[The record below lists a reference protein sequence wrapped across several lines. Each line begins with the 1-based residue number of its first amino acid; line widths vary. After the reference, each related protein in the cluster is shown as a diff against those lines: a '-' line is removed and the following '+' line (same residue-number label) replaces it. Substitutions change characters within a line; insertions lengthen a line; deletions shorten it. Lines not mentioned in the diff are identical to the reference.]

1 MKNPMLANHMPVVI
15 AMTSFCPFQMAMLTM
30 PMSDC
35 IEKIVISPEIQ
46 NRTYLR
52 RTIKSDAP
60 VKDMYEMV

>member
-1 MKNPMLANHMPVVI
+1 MKNPMLDTHMAAVV

-30 PMSDC
+30 PMSDYL
-35 IEKIVISPEIQ
+35 EKIVISPEIQ

-60 VKDMYEMV
+60 AKPTYEMV

>member
-1 MKNPMLANHMPVVI
+1 MKNPMLATHMTVVI

-30 PMSDC
+30 PMSNYL
-35 IEKIVISPEIQ
+35 EKMVISPEIQ

-60 VKDMYEMV
+60 VKPTYEMV

>member
-1 MKNPMLANHMPVVI
+1 MKNPMLDTHMAAVI

-30 PMSDC
+30 PMSDYL
-35 IEKIVISPEIQ
+35 EKIVISSQIQ

-60 VKDMYEMV
+60 AKATYEMV

>member
-1 MKNPMLANHMPVVI
+1 MKNPMLDTHMAAVI

-30 PMSDC
+30 PMIDYL
-35 IEKIVISPEIQ
+35 EMVILPQIQ
-46 NRTYLR
+46 NWTYLR